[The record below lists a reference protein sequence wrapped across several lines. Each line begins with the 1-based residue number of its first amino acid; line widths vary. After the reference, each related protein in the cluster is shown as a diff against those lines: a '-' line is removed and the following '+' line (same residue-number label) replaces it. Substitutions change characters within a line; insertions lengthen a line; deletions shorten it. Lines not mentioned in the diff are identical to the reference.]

1 MPATFH
7 ERLHALIRPLDPTA
21 HAAEIKR
28 LQSAKNLGDLEAIA
42 RDGWITPG
50 TRDPRLKLVRHG
62 SGTFLV
68 IEYNDGWSKTM
79 SQG

>member
-1 MPATFH
+1 MPPTFQ
-7 ERLHALIRPLDPTA
+7 ERLHALTRPLDPVK
-21 HAAEIKR
+21 HNVEIKR
-28 LQSAKNLGDLEAIA
+28 LETAKKLADLEAIA
-42 RDGWITPG
+42 REGWITPG
-50 TRDPRLKLVRHG
+50 TKDPRLKLVRHG